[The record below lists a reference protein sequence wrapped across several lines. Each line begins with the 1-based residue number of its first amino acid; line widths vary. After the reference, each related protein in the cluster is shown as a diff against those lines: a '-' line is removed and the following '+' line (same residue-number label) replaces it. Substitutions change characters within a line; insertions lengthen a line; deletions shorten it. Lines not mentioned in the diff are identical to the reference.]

1 MSKLFL
7 AEIITPKGKL
17 FSGPVQSLSSRSFG
31 GSLTILAN
39 HANFLTALVPGTL
52 TLKKEDGSSHD
63 FFISES
69 FLEVTKERSVVVAD
83 RALDS
88 QNMSFDELK
97 SAEALYK
104 AKVAKKREE
113 KEFVKQE
120 HSLKEHIIGMKKES
134 KGRG

>member
-17 FSGPVQSLSSRSFG
+17 FSGPVQSLSSRSIG

-97 SAEALYK
+97 SAEELYK

-113 KEFVKQE
+113 KEFVRQE
-120 HSLKEHIIGMKKES
+120 HTLKEHISSMKKGS